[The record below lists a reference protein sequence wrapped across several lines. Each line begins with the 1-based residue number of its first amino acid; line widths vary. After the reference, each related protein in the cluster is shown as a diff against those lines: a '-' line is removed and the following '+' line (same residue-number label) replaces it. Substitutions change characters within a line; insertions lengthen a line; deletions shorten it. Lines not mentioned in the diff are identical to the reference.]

1 MVRVTIEDCVEK
13 INDRFTLVMVA
24 ARRARQLSLAPEKYP
39 PSRAFVEDDKPTTQA
54 LRELSFGDI
63 DESILEDREENVL
76 SGNRMM
82 HPTDAVTEH
91 ASAQD
96 DDVAWEPSF

>member
-1 MVRVTIEDCVEK
+1 MVRVTVEDCVEK

-24 ARRARQLSLAPEKYP
+24 ARRARQLALAPEKYP
-39 PSRAFVEDDKPTTQA
+39 HSRAFVENDKPTTQA

-63 DESILEDREENVL
+63 DESILEEREEIAL
-76 SGNRMM
+76 SSNRMLS
-82 HPTDAVTEH
+82 PIDAVTEP

-96 DDVAWEPSF
+96 NNVAWEPSF

>member
-1 MVRVTIEDCVEK
+1 MARVTVEDCVEK

-24 ARRARQLSLAPEKYP
+24 ARRARQLSLAPDKYP
-39 PSRAFVEDDKPTTQA
+39 HSRAFIEGDKPTTQA

-63 DESILEDREENVL
+63 DESILEDREEIAL
-76 SGNRMM
+76 SSNRMT
-82 HPTDAVTEH
+82 PPLDAAAEFG
-91 ASAQD
+91 SARN

>member
-24 ARRARQLSLAPEKYP
+24 ARRARQLALAPEKYP
-39 PSRAFVEDDKPTTQA
+39 PSRALVENDKPTTQA

-63 DESILEDREENVL
+63 DESIFEEREESL
-76 SGNRMM
+76 LISNRMT
-82 HPTDAVTEH
+82 PPIDAMNE
-91 ASAQD
+91 AGSAKD
-96 DDVAWEPSF
+96 NDAAWEPAH